1 METFGDNIKPKIS
14 QNSAFKYYCINCDY
28 GTSKKSNYDT
38 HIISARHTRV
48 TNGYNEGL
56 NSAKIQPNFS
66 NSFPKSETFICC
78 CGKEYKHRQGLWRHN
93 KFCNIA
99 STSNTEG
106 ANVVISNNTTEKE
119 PNNYN
124 KNQASE
130 KDDLINYLI
139 KENQEFKNL
148 ILEIVKKDT
157 NQITNNNNIT
167 THTNSH
173 NKAFNLNFFLNET
186 CKDAM
191 NIMDFVESIKLQVS
205 DLESVGELG
214 YIEGIS
220 NIIVKNLNALDVTQ
234 RPVHCTD
241 KKRETI
247 YIKDDNKWE
256 KDEER
261 KKMHKM
267 IKKVADKN
275 ARLLPKFTEKYPD
288 YKNYY
293 SKTSDIY
300 SKIIVESMGGSGD
313 NDYEKEEKIIKNIA
327 KTIVVEKDP

>member
-1 METFGDNIKPKIS
+1 MFSNQILQKIC
-14 QNSAFKYYCINCDY
+14 NEYFCEVCDY
-28 GTSKKSNYDT
+28 KTVRKSSYDD
-38 HIISARHTRV
+38 HLLSRKHNKSMFVNQNLQKIC
-48 TNGYNEGL
+48 NE
-56 NSAKIQPNFS
+56 
-66 NSFPKSETFICC
+66 FICQKC
-78 CGKEYKHRQGLWRHN
+78 NKKYKDNSGLWRH
-93 KFCNIA
+93 KKKCNG
-99 STSNTEG
+99 SDFVDVEQ
-106 ANVVISNNTTEKE
+106 NNETIIQK
-119 PNNYN
+119 NN
-124 KNQASE
+124 SE
-130 KDDLINYLI
+130 KDELINYLI

-157 NQITNNNNIT
+157 YQVTNNT
-167 THTNSH
+167 TTNSH

-214 YIEGIS
+214 YVEGIS

-256 KDEER
+256 KDEEQ

-288 YKNYY
+288 YKNYH
-293 SKTSDIY
+293 SKNSDKY
-300 SKIIVESMGGSGD
+300 SKIIIEAMGGSGD

-327 KTIVVEKDP
+327 KNILVEKENL